1 MIPET
6 AISDWLTITQDL
18 VDRFADA
25 TGDRQWIHTD
35 PSRGP
40 TIAHGFLL
48 LALLPAMLRQA
59 APRDDVR
66 KSINYGLNRV
76 RFIAPVL
83 VGSRIRARFETVSVE
98 EKNGASKVVWK
109 ATIEN
114 EERPCCVAEW
124 IVVYYR

>member
-1 MIPET
+1 MT
-6 AISDWLTITQDL
+6 SDWLVVSQDL

-40 TIAHGFLL
+40 TVAHGFLT
-48 LALLPAMLRQA
+48 LALLPALLRQA

-66 KSINYGLNRV
+66 KSVNYGLNRV
-76 RFIAPVL
+76 RFIAPVP
-83 VGSRIRARFETVSVE
+83 VGSRVRARFESASEE
-98 EKNGASKVVWK
+98 EKDGARKVTWN
-109 ATIEN
+109 ATIET

-124 IVVYYR
+124 IVVYYQ

>member
-1 MIPET
+1 M
-6 AISDWLTITQDL
+6 ISDWVDVTQDL
-18 VDRFADA
+18 VNRFAEL

-35 PSRGP
+35 PRRGP
-40 TIAHGFLL
+40 TIAHGFLT
-48 LALLPAMLRQA
+48 LALLPALLRQA
-59 APRDDVR
+59 RAPEEAR
-66 KSINYGLNRV
+66 KSVNYGLNRV

-83 VGSRIRARFETVSVE
+83 VGSRIRARFETASME
-98 EKNGASKVVWK
+98 EKDGATKVVWN